1 MAITARELMT
11 TDVETVSPDDEI
23 GDVLTRLARVQFNG
37 FPVTDD
43 GRVVGIVTQH
53 DLVHL
58 FQPSDRTLWIP
69 IGFPPFLESLEYGFD
84 LSWDELDA
92 GIDLVRNAGK
102 PVRTVMTENV
112 VTVTPDDDIDDIL
125 DLLADAES
133 DINRLPVIEDGQL
146 VGHHRPAGRA
156 AGAPRRATSAV
167 SPVET
172 PPLNP
177 AFEGGFRNLLPVS
190 HETS

>member
-11 TDVETVSPDDEI
+11 TDVETVSSDDEI

-112 VTVTPDDDIDDIL
+112 VTVTPDDDLDHIL
-125 DLLADAES
+125 DLLADAKS

-146 VGHHRPAGRA
+146 VGIIARQDVLRA
-156 AGAPRRATSAV
+156 LRDERR
-167 SPVET
+167 E
-172 PPLNP
+172 
-177 AFEGGFRNLLPVS
+177 E
-190 HETS
+190 

>member
-112 VTVTPDDDIDDIL
+112 VTVTPEDDIDDIL

-146 VGHHRPAGRA
+146 VGIIARQDVLRA
-156 AGAPRRATSAV
+156 LRDERRA
-167 SPVET
+167 
-172 PPLNP
+172 
-177 AFEGGFRNLLPVS
+177 R
-190 HETS
+190 